1 MVQVEVGWPL
11 KKPKLISAKSK
22 TVQGL
27 LERFSPK
34 ARSVS
39 KKAVRSVA
47 RKASLAA
54 VVA

>member
-1 MVQVEVGWPL
+1 VSWLL
-11 KKPKLISAKSK
+11 KKLVIISAKSK

-47 RKASLAA
+47 KKASLAA
-54 VVA
+54 AVA